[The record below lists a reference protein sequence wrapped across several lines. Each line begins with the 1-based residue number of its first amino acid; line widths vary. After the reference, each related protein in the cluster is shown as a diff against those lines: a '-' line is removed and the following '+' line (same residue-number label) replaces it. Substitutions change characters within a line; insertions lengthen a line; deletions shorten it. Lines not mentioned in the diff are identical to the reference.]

1 MEGKGEGGEIVL
13 AHSPAEIPVA
23 TNGKLIYIKKYAIK
37 HIFEDFFV
45 RGNEQRLYFCVVL
58 DETREKE
65 KV

>member
-1 MEGKGEGGEIVL
+1 LSAGCRNVFAFGVF
-13 AHSPAEIPVA
+13 PAEIPVSA
-23 TNGKLIYIKKYAIK
+23 NGKLIYIKKYAIK
-37 HIFEDFFV
+37 HIFEGFFV